1 MVDDKCVFQR
11 RNLSRKK
18 KDKNKLVGISIFNIQ
33 AKNKDNPKGYCG
45 SIGVSG
51 NHVEIY
57 TNGKYRFIPKKK
69 ALLLFKKILKHEEE
83 RASSHS

>member
-1 MVDDKCVFQR
+1 MIDDKCVFQR
-11 RNLSRKK
+11 INLGRKK
-18 KDKNKLVGISIFNIQ
+18 KDKNKLIGISIFSVKD
-33 AKNKDNPKGYCG
+33 KNKDNPKGYCG

-69 ALLLFKKILKHEEE
+69 ALLLFKEILKREETNPT
-83 RASSHS
+83 H